1 MRSDHDITT
10 AFILASGP
18 FTGGLLWE
26 RVGDRLREA
35 GAEVHAA
42 NLTGMDTGTDGDV
55 PPTETE
61 TERERDG
68 DAEVDLETHIA
79 DVVRLIDRVAAP
91 EVVLVGHGYAI
102 HPVLGA
108 AQQRVKRVARI
119 VYLDCGLPQNGD
131 AAVASVPDAA
141 VQALLRESPGTTLPV
156 PEPDQWQSWGSTA
169 GLSAADLDRLRALAA
184 PQPGRTLTQ
193 PLRLTG
199 ALTGVPTSG
208 ILCTA
213 GGVTIAAVQALVSSG
228 MPQFQALADP
238 AVGFFELATGHWPML
253 SCPDELAA
261 TLLRAAAGDG
271 HRLSPAVT
279 RPFQERPFL
288 LDAPHAA
295 RVRIG
300 NVDLHLP
307 EPRPAG
313 ATGARYP
320 AVLFVHG
327 GPLPRDMVPAPRD
340 WPLYLGYARL
350 AASEGVVGAVV
361 AHRLHTPAD
370 YPTAAAD
377 VADALELLRA
387 DPRVDPERIAV
398 WFFSGAGLL
407 LTDYLAAPPPW
418 LRCVAATYPVLAV
431 SPGWRGVDPRF
442 APAAM
447 LPKSVGL
454 PIVLTRAGLESPEI
468 AETVSAFLA
477 AGRECSAAVEL
488 VDVPEARHGFDAHEP
503 TERTR
508 AAVRRA
514 MDAVC
519 AHLRR

>member
-1 MRSDHDITT
+1 MRNDHDITA

-42 NLTGMDTGTDGDV
+42 DLTGTGRGGAAR
-55 PPTETE
+55 P
-61 TERERDG
+61 RDEEEG
-68 DAEVDLETHIA
+68 DAEEGDADVDLDTHVA
-79 DVVRLIDRVAAP
+79 DVVRLIDGVAAP

-108 AQQRVKRVARI
+108 AQQRVERVARI
-119 VYLDCGLPQNGD
+119 VYLDCGLPQDGD
-131 AAVASVPDAA
+131 AAVASVPDNE
-141 VQALLRESPGTTLPV
+141 VRALLRESPDAMVPAPAPDTWRKWGNTT
-156 PEPDQWQSWGSTA
+156 
-169 GLSAADLDRLRALAA
+169 GLSARELDLLSALAE

-213 GGVTIAAVQALVSSG
+213 GGVTLAAVQGLVSSG

-238 AVGFFELATGHWPML
+238 RVGLFELETGHWPML

-288 LDAPHAA
+288 MEVPDAA
-295 RVRIG
+295 RVRNG
-300 NVDLHLP
+300 RVDLHLP
-307 EPRPAG
+307 ATPPKGAG
-313 ATGARYP
+313 YP

-377 VADALELLRA
+377 VADALEVLRA
-387 DPRVDPERIAV
+387 DPRVDAERIAV

-407 LTDYLAAPPPW
+407 LADHLAAPPPW
-418 LRCVAATYPVLAV
+418 LRCVAATYPVLAAL
-431 SPGWRGVDPRF
+431 PGWTGVDPRF
-442 APAAM
+442 APAAV
-447 LPKSVGL
+447 LPESGRL

-468 AETVSAFLA
+468 AETVDAFLA
-477 AGRECSAAVEL
+477 AARDCGAAVEL
-488 VDVPEARHGFDAHEP
+488 VDVPDGRHGFDVHEP
-503 TERTR
+503 TEGTR

-514 MDAVC
+514 MAAVC
-519 AHLRR
+519 AHLRG